1 LLADSYNNARS
12 QNRVQINQNNDL
24 YDDGEFGGK
33 KEDDEKLDLLK
44 DIRKHRDL
52 KKKTVSKKEEGKEGE
67 EG

>member
-1 LLADSYNNARS
+1 
-12 QNRVQINQNNDL
+12 
-24 YDDGEFGGK
+24 
-33 KEDDEKLDLLK
+33 LK